1 MNPRMKL
8 LPLMLLAVGHGALAQ
23 QLPGAGSQLRQLP
36 TPPTPPQ
43 SQPQIRIEDGAV
55 TSPASADAASVLVN
69 QLRVT
74 GASAFPAEALVAV
87 AGFDP
92 GTRMTLAQMQAMAVR
107 ITQHYRSRGYFVA
120 RAYLPAQD
128 VTANTLTIAVSEGVL
143 GQVTLRNQSTLDDGV
158 ALSRLSGLES
168 GAPLTIDPI
177 ENRLLLLSD
186 LPGVVVQST
195 MVPGQAPGS
204 SDLVVDIEPG
214 RRVTGSIDADNA
226 GNRYTGEYRL
236 GSTVNLNNPLGRGDM
251 ASLRVLTSGS
261 GLNYARGSYQMPF
274 GRVTAGVA
282 YSRLNY
288 ELGEEYEDLGA
299 HGTADV
305 ASLFGAITLVR
316 SRNTNL
322 YAGLAYEDRSFEDR
336 IDLIPS
342 LTRKKARVATASLYG
357 NHYDSLGG
365 GGANA
370 FYLGLSS
377 GELDIRTPEARA
389 ADAASARAHGSYSK
403 LAFNASRLQRV
414 TDLVSL
420 YGSIGGQVASGNL
433 DASEK
438 LVLGGMDGVRAYPQ
452 GEGFGDEG
460 FVATLEARLLLAGL
474 GGHVPGQVHAL
485 AFVDAGRITA
495 DKDPWYAGSNDR
507 SFSGAGVGLT
517 WEERGNFA
525 VRTYYAGKLGGE
537 DAISAPDKSGRF
549 WIQAI
554 KYF

>member
-43 SQPQIRIEDGAV
+43 SRPQIRIEDGAV
-55 TSPASADAASVLVN
+55 ASTAAADAASVLVN
-69 QLRVT
+69 QLQVT
-74 GASAFPAEALVAV
+74 GASVFSSGELVAV
-87 AGFDP
+87 AGFAP
-92 GTRMTLAQMQAMAVR
+92 GTRMTLAQMQAMAAR

-128 VTANTLTIAVSEGVL
+128 VTSNTLTIAVSEGVL

-186 LPGVVVQST
+186 IPGVVVQST

-214 RRVTGSIDADNA
+214 RRITGSIDADNA
-226 GNRYTGEYRL
+226 GNRYTGEYRI

-274 GRVTAGVA
+274 GRFTAGVA

-342 LTRKKARVATASLYG
+342 LTRKKARVVTASLYG

-377 GELDIRTPEARA
+377 GELDIRTPEPARPTRKARA
-389 ADAASARAHGSYSK
+389 PMAPIQSLLSTSRACSGLPTGCRCMARWADRSRRATWTHRRNWWRAGWMACAPIRRAKVSATKVSWPPWKRGCCLQVSAGMSPGRCTRSPSSMAAASPPTRIPGTPAPTTAASAAP
-403 LAFNASRLQRV
+403 
-414 TDLVSL
+414 VS
-420 YGSIGGQVASGNL
+420 A
-433 DASEK
+433 
-438 LVLGGMDGVRAYPQ
+438 
-452 GEGFGDEG
+452 
-460 FVATLEARLLLAGL
+460 
-474 GGHVPGQVHAL
+474 
-485 AFVDAGRITA
+485 
-495 DKDPWYAGSNDR
+495 
-507 SFSGAGVGLT
+507 
-517 WEERGNFA
+517 
-525 VRTYYAGKLGGE
+525 
-537 DAISAPDKSGRF
+537 
-549 WIQAI
+549 
-554 KYF
+554 

>member
-1 MNPRMKL
+1 MKL
-8 LPLMLLAVGHGALAQ
+8 LPLLLLALCQGALAQ
-23 QLPGAGSQLRQLP
+23 DVPGAGSQLRQLP
-36 TPPTPPQ
+36 TPPPLPQ
-43 SQPQIRIEDGAV
+43 AQPRIRIEDNAAA
-55 TSPASADAASVLVN
+55 TPAADDAASVLVN
-69 QLRVT
+69 RLQFT
-74 GASAFPAEALVAV
+74 GASAFPAAELVAI
-87 AGFDP
+87 AGFTP
-92 GTRMTLAQMQAMAVR
+92 GAQMTLAQMQAMAAR
-107 ITQHYRSRGYFVA
+107 ITQHYRGQGYFVA

-128 VTANTLTIAVSEGVL
+128 VTSNALTIAVSEGVL
-143 GQVTLRNQSTLDDGV
+143 GQVTLRNQSHLADDV
-158 ALSRLSGLES
+158 ANSRLAGLRPGDPVTLE
-168 GAPLTIDPI
+168 PI

-195 MVPGQAPGS
+195 MVPGQAPGT
-204 SDLVVDIEPG
+204 SDLVVDIAPG
-214 RRVTGSIDADNA
+214 RRITGSIDADNA
-226 GNRYTGEYRL
+226 GNPYTGEYRL

-261 GLNYARGSYQMPF
+261 GLNYARGAYQMPF

-282 YSRLNY
+282 YSRLRY
-288 ELGEEYEDLGA
+288 ELGEQYEDLDA

-305 ASLFGAITLVR
+305 ASLFGSIALLR
-316 SRNTNL
+316 SRDTNL
-322 YAGLAYEDRSFEDR
+322 YAGLAYEDRSFEDH
-336 IDLIPS
+336 IDLIS
-342 LTRKKARVATASLYG
+342 SVVRKKARVATASLYG
-357 NHYDSLGG
+357 NHYDDLGG

-377 GELDIRTPEARA
+377 GELDIRTPAARA
-389 ADAASARAHGSYSK
+389 ADAASARAQGSYSK

-414 TDLVSL
+414 TDLLSL

-474 GGHVPGQVHAL
+474 SERVPGQVHVL
-485 AFVDAGRITA
+485 GFVDGGRITA
-495 DKDPWYAGSNDR
+495 DKDPWYAGSRDR
-507 SFSGAGVGLT
+507 NLSAAGVGLT
-517 WEERGNFA
+517 WEEPGDFA
-525 VRTYYAGKLGGE
+525 VRTYYAGKLGSE
-537 DAISAPDKSGRF
+537 DAISAPDRSGRF